1 MSAFIDRA
9 AVESGDETDVEQSDD
24 EALHVDG
31 YDVGDGFVVGG
42 GEESDATELAE
53 ARASLRSVAT
63 DSEFEQDLRGRR
75 QAELEEEMRLLA
87 RDRGVQIARRRKRLK
102 NRPAAAAQSD
112 VASALGDFL
121 DSCVAEE
128 AAAEEGERREMERQR
143 RQTKRKQRATNAA
156 KAPCRQPER
165 ELRAAARSSARTTT
179 AAAAATIPKAEMSE
193 PEPTT
198 RLRPWAMSRKGRGA
212 RGQWI
217 CFEIEMKRSPPV
229 P

>member
-63 DSEFEQDLRGRR
+63 DSEFAQDLRGRR

-128 AAAEEGERREMERQR
+128 AAAEEGERRELERQR
-143 RQTKRKQRATNAA
+143 RETKRKQRAAYAA
-156 KAPCRQPER
+156 KAPCHQPER
-165 ELRAAARSSARTTT
+165 APRSSKKQRKNHHGGSSSNDTQGSDEQAR
-179 AAAAATIPKAEMSE
+179 ARNAIATVGGVPKM
-193 PEPTT
+193 P
-198 RLRPWAMSRKGRGA
+198 GRA
-212 RGQWI
+212 WQWI
-217 CFEIEMKRSPPV
+217 CSEIEMKRSPPV

>member
-31 YDVGDGFVVGG
+31 YDVADGFVVGG

-53 ARASLRSVAT
+53 ARASLRTVAT

-112 VASALGDFL
+112 VASA
-121 DSCVAEE
+121 A
-128 AAAEEGERREMERQR
+128 RRL
-143 RQTKRKQRATNAA
+143 
-156 KAPCRQPER
+156 P
-165 ELRAAARSSARTTT
+165 
-179 AAAAATIPKAEMSE
+179 
-193 PEPTT
+193 
-198 RLRPWAMSRKGRGA
+198 
-212 RGQWI
+212 
-217 CFEIEMKRSPPV
+217 
-229 P
+229 

>member
-31 YDVGDGFVVGG
+31 YDVADGFVVGG

-63 DSEFEQDLRGRR
+63 DSEFEFEQDLRGRR

-128 AAAEEGERREMERQR
+128 AAAEEGERRELKRQR
-143 RQTKRKQRATNAA
+143 RETKRKQRAANAA
-156 KAPCRQPER
+156 KAPCHRPER
-165 ELRAAARSSARTTT
+165 APRSSKKQRKNHHGGSSSSNDTQGSDERAR
-179 AAAAATIPKAEMSE
+179 AVGGVPK
-193 PEPTT
+193 
-198 RLRPWAMSRKGRGA
+198 RPGRA
-212 RGQWI
+212 WTVDL
-217 CFEIEMKRSPPV
+217 F
-229 P
+229 

>member
-1 MSAFIDRA
+1 M
-9 AVESGDETDVEQSDD
+9 T
-24 EALHVDG
+24 
-31 YDVGDGFVVGG
+31 
-42 GEESDATELAE
+42 
-53 ARASLRSVAT
+53 T

-128 AAAEEGERREMERQR
+128 AAAEEGERRELKRQR
-143 RQTKRKQRATNAA
+143 REKKRKQRAANAA
-156 KAPCRQPER
+156 KPRRSREADRPCRQPER
-165 ELRAAARSSARTTT
+165 APRSSKKQRENHHGGGSSN
-179 AAAAATIPKAEMSE
+179 ATMPKAQMSE
-193 PEPTT
+193 PEP
-198 RLRPWAMSRKGRGA
+198 WAISREGRGA

-217 CFEIEMKRSPPV
+217 CSEIEMKRSPPV

>member
-31 YDVGDGFVVGG
+31 YDVADGFVVGG

-112 VASALGDFL
+112 VASALGAFL

-128 AAAEEGERREMERQR
+128 AAAEEGERRELKRQR
-143 RQTKRKQRATNAA
+143 REKKRKQRAANAA
-156 KAPCRQPER
+156 KPRRSREADRPCRQPER
-165 ELRAAARSSARTTT
+165 APRSSKKQRENHHGGSSSNDAQGSDERAR
-179 AAAAATIPKAEMSE
+179 AVGNIPRRA
-193 PEPTT
+193 
-198 RLRPWAMSRKGRGA
+198 GRA
-212 RGQWI
+212 WTVDL
-217 CFEIEMKRSPPV
+217 F
-229 P
+229 

>member
-128 AAAEEGERREMERQR
+128 AAAEEGERRELERQR
-143 RQTKRKQRATNAA
+143 RETKRKQRAANAA
-156 KAPCRQPER
+156 KAPCHRPER
-165 ELRAAARSSARTTT
+165 APRSSKKQRKNHHGGSSSSNDTQGSDERAR
-179 AAAAATIPKAEMSE
+179 AVGGVPK
-193 PEPTT
+193 
-198 RLRPWAMSRKGRGA
+198 RPGRA
-212 RGQWI
+212 WTVDL
-217 CFEIEMKRSPPV
+217 F
-229 P
+229 